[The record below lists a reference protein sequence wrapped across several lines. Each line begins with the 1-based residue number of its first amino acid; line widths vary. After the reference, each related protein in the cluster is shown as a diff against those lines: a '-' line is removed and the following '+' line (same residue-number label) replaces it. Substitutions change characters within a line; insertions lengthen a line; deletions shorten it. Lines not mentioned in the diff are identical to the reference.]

1 MAHVAAREDPWAET
15 LAAACHTHKEAVDH
29 IQASVVV
36 QVAPSCAAAQA
47 WVHNGVAVAAPLTL
61 AVHHSHDAARV
72 VHAAEAHNPLVVLA
86 LQVAACARMVV
97 VHSLV
102 EVDHSLGEVAA
113 AAHVARDVPLVVANE
128 VVPSALAAW
137 KHQGDCHSHNAMVAA
152 LLP

>member
-29 IQASVVV
+29 IRASVAALAAHPYAVVQASVHRGVAAA
-36 QVAPSCAAAQA
+36 APSALAAHHSRDEVRAVRA
-47 WVHNGVAVAAPLTL
+47 AVAR
-61 AVHHSHDAARV
+61 S
-72 VHAAEAHNPLVVLA
+72 PLVASA
-86 LQVAACARMVV
+86 LQVAACARTVV

-102 EVDHSLGEVAA
+102 EVDHSLGEVA